1 MASSHAEGFSR
12 RSLHTIQKSAH
23 KMSACFEW
31 PPLYIRAFQAWAWTR
46 PEAPKTLVLSQRP
59 PLSKSLSTTSG
70 RLVPLSG
77 RGVPDGLADA
87 CKGKYTAVCFISSD
101 PCPFQEAAARSLT
114 PPQHLSR
121 LAGNGPRGIVLRAFL
136 AAPNRA
142 PSANYDEFGLPTTFL
157 ACCASADERAVVQ
170 EMFVDALHDRN
181 HVHRRWALAVLHDA
195 LCLVRRR
202 GARMPSARRFAELG
216 LPPREHAAARSRM
229 FARLLPAPAARTTA
243 TTPTTSSR
251 PPASLPAP
259 LPLPSP
265 PTPPT
270 PWRNQLRAVSAA
282 ANSWLDRLDQLRPC
296 AAQGRPAMSGREID
310 ARVRRAIGFGAEDM
324 LRLASCGSWK
334 PNWVHTRVAR
344 VFLRFLLPLYGDAP
358 SRQAHLLVRDRFWVV
373 GTLLQSGARPCAV
386 LKLMAHALRDNLAV
400 RDVQNAVKTL
410 TKGKKNRSVV
420 WLNLSVMEYGEP
432 QWPDCGA
439 GKEVVPRLERP
450 TLLFAPKNPSKPA
463 PRDPNIAKLM
473 RMARKKFCVR
483 NVDDPNCAA
492 QTPIVESKKF

>member
-1 MASSHAEGFSR
+1 
-12 RSLHTIQKSAH
+12 
-23 KMSACFEW
+23 MSACSEW
-31 PPLYIRAFQAWAWTR
+31 PPLYVRAFQAWAWTR
-46 PEAPKTLVLSQRP
+46 PGAPQTLVLSQRP
-59 PLSKSLSTTSG
+59 PSSKSLSTTSG

-87 CKGKYTAVCFISSD
+87 CKGKYTAVCFVSSD
-101 PCPFQEAAARSLT
+101 PRPCQEAAAQSLT
-114 PPQHLSR
+114 LPQHLSR

-136 AAPNRA
+136 AASNRT
-142 PSANYDEFGLPTTFL
+142 PLANYDEFGLPTTFL

-170 EMFVDALHDRN
+170 EMFVDALRDRN
-181 HVHRRWALAVLHDA
+181 HVHRRWALTVLHDA

-229 FARLLPAPAARTTA
+229 FARLLPAPAAT
-243 TTPTTSSR
+243 TTPTTTGR
-251 PPASLPAP
+251 PPPG
-259 LPLPSP
+259 LPSP
-265 PTPPT
+265 SPPPPT
-270 PWRNQLRAVSAA
+270 PWRNQLRSVSAA
-282 ANSWLDRLDQLRPC
+282 ADSWLDRLDQLRPC
-296 AAQGRPAMSGREID
+296 AAQGQPPLSGRDID
-310 ARVRRAIGFGAEDM
+310 ARVRRAIGFGAEDI

-334 PNWVHTRVAR
+334 PNWVQTRVTR
-344 VFLRFLLPLYGDAP
+344 VFSRFLLPLYGDAP

-386 LKLMAHALRDNLAV
+386 LKLMAHALRDNMAV

-410 TKGKKNRSVV
+410 TKGKNNRSVV

-450 TLLFAPKNPSKPA
+450 TLVSARKNPSKPA
-463 PRDPNIAKLM
+463 PRDPKIAKLM
-473 RMARKKFCVR
+473 RMARKKFCAR
-483 NVDDPNCAA
+483 SP
-492 QTPIVESKKF
+492 PEP